1 MVRLIKRKKVTFLLS
16 GGGSNIYKILKK
28 NLTFKKFITLSIIS
42 NNQVSKQIKEL
53 IKLNELEI
61 KIYEKVS
68 NLKTKFLGDCD
79 VVFSVGYLKKI
90 NSEIIENFEIIN
102 LHPSLLPK
110 YKGLMTHKRMLI
122 NKEAKYGYSI
132 HKVTKYLDDG
142 KILSQNKK
150 DISTINEARLSSN
163 HKRLEHQRVY
173 RDLVN
178 LLN

>member
-1 MVRLIKRKKVTFLLS
+1 MLS
-16 GGGSNIYKILKK
+16 GGGSNLYKILKK
-28 NLTFKKFITLSIIS
+28 NLTSKKFITISIIS

-68 NLKTKFLGDCD
+68 NLKPKFLGDCD

-90 NSEIIENFEIIN
+90 KSEIIENYEIIN

-122 NKEAKYGYSI
+122 NKENKYGYSI

-142 KILSQNKK
+142 EILSQNQKN
-150 DISTINEARLSSN
+150 ISTSSENELSVN
-163 HKRLEHQRVY
+163 HKRLEHQKVFK
-173 RDLVN
+173 DLVN
-178 LLN
+178 FLN

>member
-1 MVRLIKRKKVTFLLS
+1 MRLIKKKKVTFLLS
-16 GGGSNIYKILKK
+16 GGGSNLYKILKK
-28 NLTFKKFITLSIIS
+28 NLTSKKFITLSIIS

-68 NLKTKFLGDCD
+68 NLKPKFIGNCD
-79 VVFSVGYLKKI
+79 FIFSVGYLKKI
-90 NSEIIENFEIIN
+90 ESEIIKNYEIIN

-122 NKEAKYGYSI
+122 NNENKYGYSI

-142 KILSQNKK
+142 EILSQNQQS
-150 DISTINEARLSSN
+150 ISTSSENELSAK
-163 HKRLEHQRVY
+163 HKRLEHQEVFK
-173 RDLVN
+173 DLVN
-178 LLN
+178 FLN

>member
-1 MVRLIKRKKVTFLLS
+1 MKFIKRKKVTFLLS
-16 GGGSNIYKILKK
+16 GGGSNLYKILNK
-28 NLTFKKFITLSIIS
+28 NLTSKKFNTISIIS

-61 KIYEKVS
+61 NIYERVS
-68 NLKTKFLGDCD
+68 NLKPKFLGDCD
-79 VVFSVGYLKKI
+79 IVFSVGYLKKI
-90 NSEIIENFEIIN
+90 NPEIIENYEIIN

-142 KILSQNKK
+142 KILNQNQRNV
-150 DISTINEARLSSN
+150 STYNEDELSLN
-163 HKRLEHQRVY
+163 QKRLEHQSVFK
-173 RDLVN
+173 DLVSF
-178 LLN
+178 LN

>member
-1 MVRLIKRKKVTFLLS
+1 MRLNKRKKVTFLLS
-16 GGGSNIYKILKK
+16 GGGSNLYKILKK
-28 NLTFKKFITLSIIS
+28 NLTSKKFTTLSIIS

-53 IKLNELEI
+53 IKLNELKI

-68 NLKTKFLGDCD
+68 NLNTRFMGNCD

-90 NSEIIENFEIIN
+90 ESKIIENYEIIN

-122 NKEAKYGYSI
+122 NNEIKYGYSI

-142 KILSQNKK
+142 EILSQNKQS
-150 DISTINEARLSSN
+150 ISTSSENELSTN
-163 HKRLEHQRVY
+163 HKRLEHQEVFK
-173 RDLVN
+173 DLVN
-178 LLN
+178 FLN

>member
-1 MVRLIKRKKVTFLLS
+1 MRLNKRKKVTFLLS
-16 GGGSNIYKILKK
+16 GGGSNLYKILKK
-28 NLTFKKFITLSIIS
+28 NLTSKKFITLSIIS

-53 IKLNELEI
+53 IKLNELKI

-68 NLKTKFLGDCD
+68 NLKTRFMGDCD

-90 NSEIIENFEIIN
+90 ESKIIENYEIIN

-122 NKEAKYGYSI
+122 NNEIKYGYSI

-142 KILSQNKK
+142 EILSQNQKN
-150 DISTINEARLSSN
+150 IYTSNEDELSFN
-163 HKRLEHQRVY
+163 HKQLEHQRVY
-173 RDLVN
+173 KDLVN
-178 LLN
+178 FLN

>member
-1 MVRLIKRKKVTFLLS
+1 MRLNKRKKVTFLLS
-16 GGGSNIYKILKK
+16 GGGSNLYKILKK
-28 NLTFKKFITLSIIS
+28 NLTSKKFITLSIIS

-53 IKLNELEI
+53 IKLNELKI

-68 NLKTKFLGDCD
+68 NLNTKFIGNCD

-90 NSEIIENFEIIN
+90 ESEIIENYEIIN

-122 NKEAKYGYSI
+122 NNEIKYGYSI

-142 KILSQNKK
+142 EILSQNQKN
-150 DISTINEARLSSN
+150 IYTSNEKELSLN
-163 HKRLEHQRVY
+163 HKLLEHQKVFI
-173 RDLVN
+173 DLVN
-178 LLN
+178 FLN